1 MSATSTGMLI
11 KCRVRKRVLAVA
23 KEWSLCRQ
31 RIPRSL
37 IETLEKDFDKQL
49 TTTVLSLLQHTP
61 QKRQSDP
68 KTPRKTS
75 RTAKQEADD

>member
-1 MSATSTGMLI
+1 MSANATGMLI
-11 KCRVRKRVLAVA
+11 KCRVRQRVLAVSQ
-23 KEWSLCRQ
+23 EWSLSRQ

-37 IETLEKDFDKQL
+37 IETLEKDFDKHL
-49 TTTVLSLLQHTP
+49 TTTVLSLLQHAP
-61 QKRQSDP
+61 PKKQSGP